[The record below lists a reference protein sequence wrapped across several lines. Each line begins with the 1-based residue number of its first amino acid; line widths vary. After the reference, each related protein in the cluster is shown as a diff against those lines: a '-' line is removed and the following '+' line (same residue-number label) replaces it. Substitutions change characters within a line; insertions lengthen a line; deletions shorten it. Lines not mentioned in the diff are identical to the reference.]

1 MIYFVKRNQI
11 DEEKYNNCIA
21 TSLQSRM
28 YAYSWYLDIVADNWN
43 VLVLDDYEAVMPL
56 PFHKKFLISYISQ
69 PFFTQQLGV
78 FSKENITE
86 ETIQFFLN
94 TIPKKYLKIAL
105 QFNSDN
111 NI

>member
-78 FSKENITE
+78 FSILT
-86 ETIQFFLN
+86 TIFLAKTLLIK
-94 TIPKKYLKIAL
+94 TIICFL
-105 QFNSDN
+105 
-111 NI
+111 